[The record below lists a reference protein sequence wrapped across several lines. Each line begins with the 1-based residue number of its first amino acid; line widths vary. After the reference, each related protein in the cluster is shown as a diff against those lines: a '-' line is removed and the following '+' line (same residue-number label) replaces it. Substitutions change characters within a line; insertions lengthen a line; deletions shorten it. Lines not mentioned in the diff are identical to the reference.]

1 MRLRAHWHA
10 GGKYDPIVPIETQRA
25 TAALVPNGRIYE
37 FDCGHEMPQRTMIGM
52 TAIMLAHF
60 DSATASERNR
70 GFRASAQDL
79 DSSLNRLGPQ
89 VGSIHKL

>member
-1 MRLRAHWHA
+1 
-10 GGKYDPIVPIETQRA
+10 
-25 TAALVPNGRIYE
+25 
-37 FDCGHEMPQRTMIGM
+37 MPQRTMIGM
-52 TAIMLAHF
+52 AAIMLAHF